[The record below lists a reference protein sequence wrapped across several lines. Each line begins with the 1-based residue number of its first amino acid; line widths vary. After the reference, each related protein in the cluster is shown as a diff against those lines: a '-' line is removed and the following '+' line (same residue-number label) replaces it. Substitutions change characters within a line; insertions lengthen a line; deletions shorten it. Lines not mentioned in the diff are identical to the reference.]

1 MDRRA
6 FLTAS
11 KKVQPVSIAKQQTV
25 AGRTT
30 TGLAIYT
37 GPWTKAEITHLLK
50 RTMFGSRLSDI
61 SYFAAKTM
69 SEAVDEL
76 LNPVD
81 PLPAPPVKEYDGVT
95 GVTTPD
101 NDVANGTTWVNNVNN
116 DGTIQSRRRASLKK
130 WWMGCIIQQ
139 DRSIREKMVLF
150 WHNHFATETVDVG
163 NANFLYKYANLLR
176 TKSLGNFKQ
185 LVRDITL
192 VPSMVIYL
200 NG

>member
-6 FLTAS
+6 FLTA
-11 KKVQPVSIAKQQTV
+11 KKKTQPVAVVKPKPV

-30 TGLAIYT
+30 SDLTIYT
-37 GPWTKAEITHLLK
+37 GAWTKTEVTHLLK

-101 NDVANGTTWVNNVNN
+101 NDVANGTTWVNNVNKHRH
-116 DGTIQSRRRASLKK
+116 DPVGLETTWKTK
-130 WWMGCIIQQ
+130 WWPNRQFTFLL
-139 DRSIREKMVLF
+139 SISEV
-150 WHNHFATETVDVG
+150 
-163 NANFLYKYANLLR
+163 NAGQAR
-176 TKSLGNFKQ
+176 ARA
-185 LVRDITL
+185 RDNKPDPTL
-192 VPSMVIYL
+192 IF
-200 NG
+200 